1 MSAADRTIFSTFDEA
16 WTWFSA
22 GGALVPVEEQREKF
36 VRGRAQFLSLQVP
49 IGDMEVAQEIADV
62 QDALADIEG
71 LSLIPPELL
80 HISIRGV
87 GFQVIALS
95 QPGDMLRQE
104 VGNIGQRAANGLK
117 GAKPIAISIGPVNV
131 VRDALILEVHP
142 VEPMR
147 DLRRRLDAV
156 GEQDAF
162 SYSVDRYLPHITIAA
177 FLTTSVAPELRAR
190 LPLLRERPALAAE
203 LGRVDYVRWW
213 FIGHD
218 LAAWP
223 ELDTIRSFRLR

>member
-1 MSAADRTIFSTFDEA
+1 MSASERPLFSSFDEA
-16 WTWFSA
+16 RAWFSA
-22 GGALVPVEEQREKF
+22 GGILVPVEEQRQEF
-36 VRGRAQFLSLQVP
+36 LRGRAQFLSLQVP
-49 IGDMEVAQEIADV
+49 IGEMEVAQEIAGL
-62 QDALADIEG
+62 QDELSDLEG

-95 QPGDMLRQE
+95 QPGDVLRQE

-131 VRDALILEVHP
+131 FPDALILEVRP

-147 DLRRRLDAV
+147 ELLRRVNAIN
-156 GEQDAF
+156 EQDAF
-162 SYSVDRYLPHITIAA
+162 PYSAESYLPHVTIATFLATDVA
-177 FLTTSVAPELRAR
+177 FELRER
-190 LPLLRERPALAAE
+190 LRLLRERPPLAAE
-203 LGRVDYVRWW
+203 VRRVDYVRWW
-213 FIGHD
+213 FTGHD